1 MKEYA
6 NAQRKSYVDNEL
18 MQKKYKDMALETIE
32 RILKNTE
39 HGLITINEGMKAL
52 CDPIDGI
59 VLQAVRTAM
68 ENIKLQPFYSAYK
81 NTLKNIWGIEL

>member
-1 MKEYA
+1 MKLNLKEGKYMNTIPRYMKEYA

-32 RILKNTE
+32 CILKNTE

-52 CDPIDGI
+52 CNPLDGI
-59 VLQAVRTAM
+59 L
-68 ENIKLQPFYSAYK
+68 
-81 NTLKNIWGIEL
+81 

>member
-1 MKEYA
+1 MKLNLKEGKYMNTIPRYMKEYA

-39 HGLITINEGMKAL
+39 HGLITINEGMKAMCNPL
-52 CDPIDGI
+52 DGI
-59 VLQAVRTAM
+59 L
-68 ENIKLQPFYSAYK
+68 
-81 NTLKNIWGIEL
+81 

>member
-18 MQKKYKDMALETIE
+18 MQKKYKDTAVEIIE

-39 HGLITINEGMKAL
+39 YGLITVNEGMKAL
-52 CDPIDGI
+52 CYPLDGI
-59 VLQAVRTAM
+59 IL
-68 ENIKLQPFYSAYK
+68 
-81 NTLKNIWGIEL
+81 

>member
-1 MKEYA
+1 MNTIPRYMKEYA

-39 HGLITINEGMKAL
+39 HGLITINEGMKML
-52 CDPIDGI
+52 CNPFDGI
-59 VLQAVRTAM
+59 VL
-68 ENIKLQPFYSAYK
+68 
-81 NTLKNIWGIEL
+81 

>member
-1 MKEYA
+1 MNTIPRYMNEYA
-6 NAQRKSYVDNEL
+6 NAQRKSYENNEL
-18 MQKKYKDMALETIE
+18 MQKKYKDTAVEIIE

-59 VLQAVRTAM
+59 IL
-68 ENIKLQPFYSAYK
+68 
-81 NTLKNIWGIEL
+81 

>member
-1 MKEYA
+1 MNTIPRYMKEYA

-39 HGLITINEGMKAL
+39 HELITINEGMKAL
-52 CDPIDGI
+52 CNPLDGI
-59 VLQAVRTAM
+59 L
-68 ENIKLQPFYSAYK
+68 
-81 NTLKNIWGIEL
+81 

>member
-6 NAQRKSYVDNEL
+6 NAQQKSVDNEL

-52 CDPIDGI
+52 CNPLDEI
-59 VLQAVRTAM
+59 VL
-68 ENIKLQPFYSAYK
+68 
-81 NTLKNIWGIEL
+81 